1 MIDAYYVMKTNGPM
15 GVSLDDVVT
24 MKSLIISTDIV
35 AADAAA
41 TKFFGKDP
49 AEINHIQIASAAG
62 LGQMD
67 LSKLNINRINL

>member
-1 MIDAYYVMKTNGPM
+1 MKTNGPM

-24 MKSLIISTDIV
+24 MKSLIISKDIV

-41 TKFFGKDP
+41 TKFFGKDL
-49 AEINHIQIASAAG
+49 AEINHIQIAGAAG

-67 LSKLNINRINL
+67 LTKVNINRINL